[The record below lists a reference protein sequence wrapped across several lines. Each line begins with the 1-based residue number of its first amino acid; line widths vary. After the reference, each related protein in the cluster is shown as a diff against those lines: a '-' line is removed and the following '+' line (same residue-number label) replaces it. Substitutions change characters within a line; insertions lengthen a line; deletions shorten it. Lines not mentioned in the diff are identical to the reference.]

1 MIFLYVALLSFFKE
15 SRLVQSAR
23 LSVSVGLDDSLPRAA
38 LMRLSST
45 YDPQSLPVETSHSTS
60 SEKERTRGETS
71 REATAGAVNM
81 STEITTATK
90 CVSFHS
96 VTIIF
101 FGCTF
106 GESVPSS
113 GGPALGL
120 SWEAQGCV
128 EYSVEEMEELRGGNL
143 PEAEEEVENEVIKN
157 EQKRADSNGYV
168 I

>member
-1 MIFLYVALLSFFKE
+1 LLSFFKE

-23 LSVSVGLDDSLPRAA
+23 LSVSVGLDDSLPRTA
-38 LMRLSST
+38 LIRLSSA
-45 YDPQSLPVETSHSTS
+45 YDPQSLPVETPH

-71 REATAGAVNM
+71 REANAGEVNM
-81 STEITTATK
+81 STEVTTATK

-157 EQKRADSNGYV
+157 EQKCADSNGYV